1 MSNTNRGKRSGSKSV
16 WVVAGFSV
24 VAVGVIIGASLY
36 SARDQKPAANAVVSD
51 ADLGAVRN
59 AKGSA
64 TAKVTVVEYND
75 YF

>member
-1 MSNTNRGKRSGSKSV
+1 M
-16 WVVAGFSV
+16 

-36 SARDQKPAANAVVSD
+36 SARDQGPAPGAAVSD

-59 AKGSA
+59 VKGSA
-64 TAKVTVVEYND
+64 DARVTVVEYND